1 MSAQKSNQQSIV
13 VTAVESNTAV
23 GLTMEQSSA
32 AIRAGIS
39 GFREHPPYIPIIREF
54 DIGDDPVQVASNGYI
69 GRSDWARLFDLIIE
83 PLTTLVEESRL
94 TRPDMAE
101 GAFYFALPFE
111 DEVIQKCNLRRHFL
125 AQASEHLALPETKEF
140 LGVQM
145 GSTGVYALIERAMSK
160 MQSGEIKF
168 CIIAAVDSYLL
179 DDRLHLYD
187 QQWRIKTDRNPAGFI
202 PGEAGAVLLLETEEF
217 ARDRKAAAL
226 VRIDGV
232 RSGQENNSILGE
244 KTSSGTGL
252 TDAIRSLADVPNK
265 DQAWQW
271 VLSDLNGERY
281 KAFEW
286 GLVQT
291 RLNKL
296 IANDHHLSHIADVVG
311 DIGAATAAVQ
321 VGYVSKAFER
331 GFAPASTALLFAGS
345 DEGKRYAMAL
355 SKMH

>member
-1 MSAQKSNQQSIV
+1 
-13 VTAVESNTAV
+13 
-23 GLTMEQSSA
+23 
-32 AIRAGIS
+32 
-39 GFREHPPYIPIIREF
+39 
-54 DIGDDPVQVASNGYI
+54 
-69 GRSDWARLFDLIIE
+69 
-83 PLTTLVEESRL
+83 
-94 TRPDMAE
+94 MAE

-125 AQASEHLALPETKEF
+125 AQASEYLALPETKEF

-160 MQSGEIKF
+160 MQSGEINF

-187 QQWRIKTDRNPAGFI
+187 QQWRIKTGRNPAGFI

-217 ARDRKAAAL
+217 ARNRKVTAL
-226 VRIDGV
+226 LRIDGV
-232 RSGQENNSILGE
+232 HSGQENNSILGE

-252 TDAIRSLADVPNK
+252 TDAIRSLADVSNK
-265 DQAWQW
+265 GQAWQW

-311 DIGAATAAVQ
+311 DIGAAMAAVQ

-331 GFAPASTALLFAGS
+331 GFAPANSALLFSGS